1 MELMIYDEYITKQES
16 DNWRGWIDVK
26 LWYGGKIYT
35 MEKEGVWVEAVV
47 TKNGKILEVGDTQ
60 NLYKTYKNEITE
72 EHDLKGAVMYPGFT
86 DSHLH
91 IIGHGERLMRLD
103 LTFMKSAE
111 EVKQALKLHAE
122 QLDPG
127 EWIIGDGW
135 NENQWEN
142 KRIIHKDELDEISSQ
157 HPMMLTRVCRHA
169 VLANSEAMKLAGI
182 EKNTPDPQGG
192 VIVRDDEGNA
202 TGFFHEKAQDM
213 IKRAMPEVTKDYL
226 RRATELA
233 VRDMH
238 KYGLVGGHSEDL
250 NYYGGFKKTFDAY
263 TDVIDGSKLKFRAH
277 LLVHNGVIE
286 QMDEESLGYKKGTD
300 FVELGALK
308 IFSDGA
314 LGGRTAWLSEAYS
327 DDPGNFGVPIHTQ
340 EQLTS
345 LVKKARKRL
354 MPIAVHAIGD
364 RAVEAVIQA
373 IEASPLHTGERD
385 RIIHAQIL
393 RPDLIQ
399 KLKNMNVVLDIQPT
413 FVASDF
419 PWVMERIGNVR
430 LKNSYSWKTLMDAGI
445 MCAGGSDAPIE
456 EINPLLGIRAAVDR
470 RATYDHLVYQAE
482 EKLSVFE
489 AISLYTKGSAM
500 AIAREDSQGVIRSG
514 YIADFTILDRDLFAL
529 KPHELA
535 DATVTMTVVDEEI
548 VYQR

>member
-1 MELMIYDEYITKQES
+1 ME
-16 DNWRGWIDVK
+16 

-35 MEKEGVWVEAVV
+35 MKKEEDWVEAVV
-47 TKNGKILEVGDTQ
+47 TEKGNIIATGQTQ
-60 NLYKTYKNEITE
+60 ELFASYQDEIVT

-103 LTFMKSAE
+103 LSFMKSAE
-111 EVKQALKLHAE
+111 EVKQALRQHAE
-122 QLDPG
+122 QLSPG

-135 NENQWEN
+135 NENQWEE
-142 KRIIHKDELDEISSQ
+142 KRIIHKDELDEISAD

-169 VLANSEAMKLAGI
+169 LLANTKAMEMAGI
-182 EKNTPDPQGG
+182 SRETKSPQGG
-192 VIVRDDEGNA
+192 VIVRDEQGEA
-202 TGFFHEKAQDM
+202 TGYFHDQAQDLV
-213 IKRAMPEVTKDYL
+213 KDAMPEVTPEYL

-233 VRDMH
+233 VKDMH

-250 NYYGGFKKTFDAY
+250 NYYGGFKKTFQAF
-263 TDVIDGSKLKFRAH
+263 TDVIDGDDVKFRAH
-277 LLVHNGVIE
+277 LLVHHGVIE
-286 QMDEESLGYKKGTD
+286 QVDQEGLGFKKGTD

-314 LGGRTAWLSEAYS
+314 LGGRTAWLRDEYS
-327 DDPGNFGVPIHTQ
+327 DDPGNFGVAIHT
-340 EQLTS
+340 EESLDQLVS
-345 LVKKARKRL
+345 EARKRK
-354 MPIAVHAIGD
+354 MPVAVHAIGD
-364 RAVEAVIQA
+364 GAVEAVAQA
-373 IEASPLHTGERD
+373 IEKQPLDTGERD

-393 RPDLIQ
+393 SPDLIQ
-399 KLKNMNVVLDIQPT
+399 RLQNLNVVLDLQPT

-419 PWVMERIGNVR
+419 PWVIERLGNVR
-430 LKNSYSWKTLMDAGI
+430 LKNSYSWKTLLDAGI

-470 RATYDHLVYQAE
+470 RATYDHEVYQTE
-482 EKLSVFE
+482 ERLSVFE
-489 AISLYTKGSAM
+489 AIALYTKGSAQ
-500 AIAREDSQGVIRSG
+500 AILREDSQGLIEPG
-514 YIADFTILDRDLFAL
+514 YVADFTVLDRDLFAL

-535 DATVTMTVVDEEI
+535 DATVTMTVVDGSI